1 MNQKPEQ
8 NQQAQAP
15 LAEQEDTLE
24 VNEEDLE
31 TASGG
36 KDALKVRGGGGVSR
50 TSVMPR
56 SGTIRPSVMPW

>member
-36 KDALKVRGGGGVSR
+36 KDSLKVRGGANVSR
-50 TSVMPR
+50 TSVTPR
-56 SGTIRPSVMPW
+56 SGTYSMPVMPW